1 AGASL
6 LTLIVGP
13 VCDGRKIFSERS
25 RFEVFDRVICRAV
38 GRLVSSGEITYK
50 RAVRAVKKI
59 YWKQLK
65 RHCMRLKYVLMAG
78 LFSDEIS
85 G

>member
-1 AGASL
+1 M
-6 LTLIVGP
+6 LTLIVVP

-38 GRLVSSGEITYK
+38 GRLVSSAEITYK
-50 RAVRAVKKI
+50 AGVRAPKKI
-59 YWKQLK
+59 YWKQLIK
-65 RHCMRLKYVLMAG
+65 EALYAAKICSYAQG
-78 LFSDEIS
+78 PFSDERS

>member
-1 AGASL
+1 M
-6 LTLIVGP
+6 LTLIVVP

-38 GRLVSSGEITYK
+38 GRLVSSAEITYK
-50 RAVRAVKKI
+50 AGVRAVKKV

-65 RHCMRLKYVLMAG
+65 RHCTRLKYVLMAG